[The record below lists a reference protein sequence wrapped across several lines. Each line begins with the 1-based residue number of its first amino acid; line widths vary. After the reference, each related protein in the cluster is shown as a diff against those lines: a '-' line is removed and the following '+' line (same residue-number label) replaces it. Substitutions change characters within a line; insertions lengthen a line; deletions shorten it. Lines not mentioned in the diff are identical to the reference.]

1 MLLKAPST
9 IVVSTCT
16 MWTPMHGRD
25 AAFTAL
31 TAQDELGSCRRQ
43 RTATSVHVLPS
54 KPRLSLNRGSRQTR
68 WRYDSYVHWGGQ
80 PVVAGARGAAEMK
93 GELCHCSSG
102 SNWSGQL
109 MMTSKASDEGFA
121 PQAIPRYE
129 ASLTF
134 PLPGSAVPGPGPV
147 GGRAVMVLQLHACH
161 LPGHIARTACIAAQ
175 GTGACTLHSGCT

>member
-43 RTATSVHVLPS
+43 RTATSVHVLPICKGRTVS
-54 KPRLSLNRGSRQTR
+54 KK
-68 WRYDSYVHWGGQ
+68 HWGGQ

-121 PQAIPRYE
+121 PQAITRYE

-175 GTGACTLHSGCT
+175 GTEACTLHSGCT